1 MLANIQPTEMPYSRA
16 VHGLAVTLTLAVFP
30 LIWVGGLVTTYDAG
44 MAVPD
49 WPNTYGYNMFAYP
62 ASTWL
67 FGPFDLLVEHSHRLL
82 GTVAGLLSIGLL
94 IAAWLFDARPWFKWW
109 AIFVLLAVI
118 AQGALGGFRVLLDQR
133 SFAMIHGCTGPL
145 FFAISTATA
154 VMSSRWWL
162 SRGSIVLQVSGEPQ
176 VSMGQA
182 QYTSPGAARLAVA
195 LLIASY
201 CQLIIGAQLRHITAA
216 VDHGV
221 FMAFVHT
228 HLTLAALVV
237 ILAICTSTVTGLNR
251 RTPRRVSFPA
261 ILIAV
266 LVLIQISL
274 GIATWIVN
282 YSLPWQELSGWLA
295 GYTISAKGYW
305 ESFIVTAHM
314 ATGSLIIS
322 LATVTALRAWRSR
335 GSVVPKE
342 VNRKWKQQLA

>member
-1 MLANIQPTEMPYSRA
+1 MQSAIQPNETPYSRA

-82 GTVAGLLSIGLL
+82 GTVAGLLSIGLVA
-94 IAAWLFDARPWFKWW
+94 AAWIYDARPWFKWW
-109 AIFVLLAVI
+109 TVFVLLAVI

-145 FFAISTATA
+145 FFAIATATA
-154 VMSSRWWL
+154 VMSSKWWL
-162 SRGSIVLQVSGEPQ
+162 SRGSSEPQ
-176 VSMGQA
+176 SHH
-182 QYTSPGAARLAVA
+182 TSPGAARFAVA
-195 LLIASY
+195 LLVASY

-216 VDHGV
+216 VDHRV

-251 RTPRRVSFPA
+251 RTPTQVSLPA
-261 ILIAV
+261 SLIAV

-282 YSLPWQELSGWLA
+282 YGLPWQELSEWLA

-305 ESFIVTAHM
+305 ESFVVTAHM

-322 LATVTALRAWRSR
+322 LATVTALRARRSQAL
-335 GSVVPKE
+335 VAKE

>member
-1 MLANIQPTEMPYSRA
+1 MQSNVQLTDIPYSRA

-82 GTVAGLLSIGLL
+82 GTIAGLLSIGLVVTS
-94 IAAWLFDARPWFKWW
+94 WFFDSRPWFKWW
-109 AIFVLLAVI
+109 TVFVLLAVI
-118 AQGALGGFRVLLDQR
+118 AQGALGGFRVLFDQR

-145 FFAISTATA
+145 FFAIATATA

-162 SRGSIVLQVSGEPQ
+162 DRAAGKPQ
-176 VSMGQA
+176 LKH
-182 QYTSPGAARLAVA
+182 TTRGAARLAA
-195 LLIASY
+195 GLLVASY

-216 VDHGV
+216 VDHRV

-237 ILAICTSTVTGLNR
+237 ILAICTCTVTSLNR
-251 RTPRRVSFPA
+251 RTPLRVSFPA
-261 ILIAV
+261 TLIAV
-266 LVLIQISL
+266 LVLIQITL

-282 YSLPWQELSGWLA
+282 YALPWQELSEWLA
-295 GYTISAKGYW
+295 RYTISAKGYW
-305 ESFIVTAHM
+305 ESLIVTAHM

-335 GSVVPKE
+335 ESVVAKE

>member
-1 MLANIQPTEMPYSRA
+1 MIQSTEMPYSRA

-62 ASTWL
+62 VSTWL

-82 GTVAGLLSIGLL
+82 GTVAGLISMGLVV
-94 IAAWLFDARPWFKWW
+94 AAWLFDTRLWFKRW
-109 AIFVLLAVI
+109 AVFVLLAVI

-145 FFAISTATA
+145 FFAIATATA
-154 VMSSRWWL
+154 VMSSRWWMARATKN
-162 SRGSIVLQVSGEPQ
+162 SKSKF
-176 VSMGQA
+176 
-182 QYTSPGAARLAVA
+182 TSHTAARLAA
-195 LLIASY
+195 AFLIASY

-216 VDHGV
+216 VDQRV

-228 HLTLAALVV
+228 HLTLAVLVV
-237 ILAICTSTVTGLNR
+237 VLAICLSAVTCLSR
-251 RTPRRVSFPA
+251 RTPLRVRFPA
-261 ILIAV
+261 ALMAV
-266 LVLIQISL
+266 LVLVQITL

-282 YSLPWQELSGWLA
+282 YALPWQELSEWLA
-295 GYTISAKGYW
+295 RYTISAKGYW
-305 ESFIVTAHM
+305 ESIIVTAHM

-335 GSVVPKE
+335 EKVVEKE
-342 VNRKWKQQLA
+342 VSRKWKQQLA

>member
-1 MLANIQPTEMPYSRA
+1 MPYSRA

-62 ASTWL
+62 PSTWL

-82 GTVAGLLSIGLL
+82 GTVAGLLAIGLVV
-94 IAAWLFDARPWFKWW
+94 AAWIFDSRPLFKWW
-109 AIFVLLAVI
+109 TVFVLLAVI

-145 FFAISTATA
+145 FFAIATATA
-154 VMSSRWWL
+154 VMSSRWWFA
-162 SRGSIVLQVSGEPQ
+162 RVAGKPQ
-176 VSMGQA
+176 SQH
-182 QYTSPGAARLAVA
+182 TTHGAARLAA
-195 LLIASY
+195 GLLLASY

-216 VDHGV
+216 VDHRV

-237 ILAICTSTVTGLNR
+237 ILAICTCTVTGLNR
-251 RTPRRVSFPA
+251 RTPLRVSFPA
-261 ILIAV
+261 MLIAV
-266 LVLIQISL
+266 LVLIQITL
-274 GIATWIVN
+274 GIATWVVN
-282 YSLPWQELSGWLA
+282 YALPWQELSEWLA
-295 GYTISAKGYW
+295 RYTISAKGYW
-305 ESFIVTAHM
+305 ESLIVTAHM

-335 GSVVPKE
+335 EPVVAKE

>member
-1 MLANIQPTEMPYSRA
+1 MQSTHPSTEMPYSRA

-82 GTVAGLLSIGLL
+82 GTVAGFLSIGLV
-94 IAAWLFDARPWFKWW
+94 IAAWRYDSRSWFRWW
-109 AIFVLLAVI
+109 AVFVLAAVI

-145 FFAISTATA
+145 FFAIATATA

-162 SRGSIVLQVSGEPQ
+162 SRAAGESQ
-176 VSMGQA
+176 S
-182 QYTSPGAARLAVA
+182 QYTTVGAARLASA

-201 CQLIIGAQLRHITAA
+201 CQLIMGAQLRHITAA
-216 VDHGV
+216 VDHRV

-251 RTPRRVSFPA
+251 LTPAKVSFPA
-261 ILIAV
+261 VLIAV

-282 YSLPWQELSGWLA
+282 YGLPWQELSEWLA
-295 GYTISAKGYW
+295 RYTISAKGYW
-305 ESFIVTAHM
+305 ESLIVTAHM

-335 GSVVPKE
+335 ASVVAKE